1 MPEITKNQLKHIRL
15 LKQKKYRQQFG
26 EFVVEG
32 EKNVAELLNSS
43 YSVSSIFAIQGWD
56 GSSLQHEVI
65 SISAKQLSQVSNLS
79 TPDKVIAIAKIPET
93 DSSPFSWKQGICLC
107 LESIN
112 DPGNLGTIIRTAD
125 WYGVNTIICSPN
137 SVDCFNPKVVQAT
150 KGSIFNTRI
159 IYSHLEKVFGAN
171 KIPVYGAVLD
181 GNPLNK
187 DSSIDTPA
195 FLVMGSESHGI
206 SDSLTPF
213 LTEKISIQ
221 KIGKAESLNVAIAT
235 SILLHQFL
243 SK

>member
-26 EFVVEG
+26 EFVIEG
-32 EKNVAELLNSS
+32 EKNIAELLNSS
-43 YSVSSIFAIQGWD
+43 YSISSIFATQEWD
-56 GSSLQHEVI
+56 GPDSQHEI
-65 SISAKQLSQVSNLS
+65 TSISSKQLSQISNLS
-79 TPDKVIAIAKIPET
+79 SPDKVVAIAKIPET
-93 DSSPFSWKQGICLC
+93 DSASVNWKQGICLC

-125 WYGVNTIICSPN
+125 WYGINTIICSPN

-150 KGSIFNTRI
+150 KGSIFNVKM
-159 IYSHLEKVFGAN
+159 IYTPLEKVFSVN
-171 KIPVYGAVLD
+171 QIPVYGAVLD
-181 GNPLNK
+181 GEPLSK
-187 DSSIDTPA
+187 DSSIASPA

-206 SDSLTPF
+206 SDSLSPF
-213 LTEKISIQ
+213 LTEKISIK

-243 SK
+243 NK